1 MSSAR
6 VDAVSLE
13 IFRSSLTAIAE
24 EMGAV
29 LTRTSYSPNIKERR
43 DFSCAIYDADARMI
57 AQGAHM
63 PVHLG
68 SMPDSVAAAVE
79 VFGKLDEGDVVAL
92 NDPFL
97 GGTHLPD
104 ITAVSPMYVELDNEK
119 VFIGYA
125 ANRAHHSDVG
135 GMSAGSMPKAT
146 ELYQE
151 GIIIPPTKLYEA
163 GKPNEG
169 VLGLIYRNVRT
180 PGERRGDLNAQVAT
194 NRTANKRLQ
203 ELVLRWGLETVQ
215 AHVDEL
221 IAYTERLTRSA
232 LEEVPDGEYEFEDF
246 LDSDGV
252 TDDVVPIRVKLT
264 VQGSNLTVD
273 FTGSSPQ
280 VRGNVNTVAAVAKSA
295 TYYVVRCLMPEDAP
309 TNHGTFAPVEVVAP
323 EGTVVNAQ
331 APAAVAQGNVETSQR
346 ITDVVFGAL
355 AKALPGRIPAAS
367 QGTMNNVTAGGVDSR
382 GVNSRTNQAFAY
394 YETMGGGMGAR
405 PHMDG
410 LSGVHTHMSN
420 TLNTPIEAFEY
431 AYPMRVTAYR
441 LRSDSGGKGEARGG
455 DGLEREL
462 TFEVPTDVTILSE
475 RRKRSPYGLQGGQEG
490 SRGENRLYQRGEEEI
505 LEGKVT
511 FRAEPGDRLVIASP
525 GGGGWGKKVD

>member
-1 MSSAR
+1 MSK
-6 VDAVSLE
+6 VDPKVTPVSLE

-43 DFSCAIYDADARMI
+43 DFSCAIYDTDARMV

-68 SMPDSVAAAVE
+68 SMPDSVTAAVE

-104 ITAVSPMYVELDNEK
+104 ITVVSPMYVELDNEK

-163 GKPNEG
+163 GEPNEG

-180 PGERRGDLNAQVAT
+180 PGERRGDLNAQIAT

-203 ELVLRWGLETVQ
+203 ELVLRWGIETVQ

-221 IAYTERLTRSA
+221 IAYTERMTRSA
-232 LEEVPDGEYEFEDF
+232 IEEVPDGKYEFEDV

-252 TDDVVPIRVKLT
+252 TDDLVPIRVKLT
-264 VQGSNLTVD
+264 VQGSDLTVD
-273 FTGSSPQ
+273 FTGSSEQ

-309 TNHGTFAPVEVVAP
+309 TNHGTFAPVEVITP
-323 EGTVVNAQ
+323 KGTVVNAQ
-331 APAAVAQGNVETSQR
+331 EPAAVAQGNVETSQR

-355 AKALPGRIPAAS
+355 AQALPERIPAAS

-382 GVNSRTNQAFAY
+382 TGATFAY
-394 YETMGGGMGAR
+394 YETMAGGMGAR
-405 PHMDG
+405 PQLDG

-431 AYPMRVTAYR
+431 AYPMRVTKYR
-441 LRSDSGGKGEARGG
+441 LRTESGGKGEARGG

-490 SRGENRLYQRGEEEI
+490 TRGENRLYQNGEEKE
-505 LEGKVT
+505 LEGKVS
-511 FRAEPGDRLVIASP
+511 FRAEPGDRLIIASP
-525 GGGGWGKKVD
+525 GGGGWGKEGNGS